1 MLPAQILTESK
12 EYEFP
17 QVPKTRENYHE
28 VSSVTNNNINKKMW
42 GLLLKEYVINTAENN
57 KTE

>member
-12 EYEFP
+12 EYKFP
-17 QVPKTRENYHE
+17 QVWKTRENYHE
-28 VSSVTNNNINKKMW
+28 VSSVTNNNINKQKW
-42 GLLLKEYVINTAENN
+42 GLLVKEYVINTAENN

>member
-17 QVPKTRENYHE
+17 QVQKKMENYHE
-28 VSSVTNNNINKKMW
+28 VSSVTNNKINKKKW
-42 GLLLKEYVINTAENN
+42 GLLVKEYVINTAENN